1 MKTLA
6 VAAIAALWA
15 STVSVQPALRPELS
29 GLRFLTGKW
38 LSGRRTVAETG
49 GVSTGYSDF
58 EPILGGSALL
68 RRDHTYL
75 SDAAGKPT
83 GSFDQLTTIYPEAGG
98 IHADYV
104 DGTHVIH
111 YTSAFAVSS
120 RSVTFITQTSS
131 AAPQFKLAYSLAGP
145 DTLSR
150 LLDGAS
156 RQWEVSPHRLGHAG
170 EESLAM
176 LVR

>member
-1 MKTLA
+1 M
-6 VAAIAALWA
+6 
-15 STVSVQPALRPELS
+15 QPALRPELS

-38 LSGRRTVAETG
+38 LSGRGTVAETG
-49 GVSTGYSDF
+49 GVSTGYSNI

-75 SDAAGKPT
+75 FDAAGKPT

-98 IHADYV
+98 THADYL

-111 YTSAFAVSS
+111 YTSAVAVPG

-131 AAPQFKLAYSLAGP
+131 AATQFKLAYSLAGP
-145 DTLSR
+145 NTLSR
-150 LLDGAS
+150 LFDGAC
-156 RQWEVSPHRLGHAG
+156 RQWSVPPHCLGHAG
-170 EESLAM
+170 EESIAKGRHRRALSGYGSA
-176 LVR
+176 